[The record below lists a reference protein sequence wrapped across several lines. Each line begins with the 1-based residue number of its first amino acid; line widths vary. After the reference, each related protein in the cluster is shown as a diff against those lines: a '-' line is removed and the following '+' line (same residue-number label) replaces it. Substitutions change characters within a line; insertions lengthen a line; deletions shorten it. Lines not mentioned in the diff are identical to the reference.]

1 MRRHQVDFNQQ
12 EPLYDILR
20 YIEYTFQ
27 TERTIIANARITEI
41 DLRILIIEDE
51 KKITDALQELCRIQ
65 EIDCDIAN
73 DGEEGLL
80 FAMNPIYDVIVLD
93 IMLPLK
99 SGTEILQTMRDNENS
114 TPVLMLTA
122 KGTVDDKVK
131 CLDMGADDYLVKPF
145 SAKELFARIRAAH
158 PDHYDDIFN
167 AIAQYP
173 GAIREWL
180 EDYPL
185 HPEFDPDGHAP
196 MTDAK
201 SRMIDMARSD
211 DEDELEEVIAES
223 KDPEVNSM
231 LLNVG
236 RLRDISM
243 DSTIGVPYGP
253 KLSNFLSSKGFV
265 YVGRARGANG
275 KQARYWSR
283 HPDVVVKPNLQA
295 WIDDFIELATLKV

>member
-145 SAKELFARIRAAH
+145 SAKELFARIRALSRR
-158 PDHYDDIFN
+158 PDHEISGENISFEDVTFN
-167 AIAQYP
+167 TQKNTLVTPKQEYRLSVKEAKILEMLLKRPNQVFT
-173 GAIREWL
+173 REQILDRVWGF
-180 EDYPL
+180 E
-185 HPEFDPDGHAP
+185 
-196 MTDAK
+196 K
-201 SRMIDMARSD
+201 
-211 DEDELEEVIAES
+211 
-223 KDPEVNSM
+223 EVNE
-231 LLNVG
+231 NN
-236 RLRDISM
+236 IE
-243 DSTIGVPYGP
+243 I
-253 KLSNFLSSKGFV
+253 
-265 YVGRARGANG
+265 YV
-275 KQARYWSR
+275 K
-283 HPDVVVKPNLQA
+283 
-295 WIDDFIELATLKV
+295 